1 MAISKRT
8 KASPN
13 PKAESS
19 NKTAAAPAAVPP
31 PFETISMRAYQLWR
45 ESGCAHGND
54 QAHWFRAEREL
65 RAGPARGR

>member
-8 KASPN
+8 TAPAN
-13 PKAESS
+13 TKAESP
-19 NKTAAAPAAVPP
+19 KAAATPAAAPPSV
-31 PFETISMRAYQLWR
+31 ETISMRAYQLWR

-65 RAGPARGR
+65 RAGSARSR